1 MGDIQKAF
9 HQIHLDPSDRDAQ
22 RVLWYD
28 DLKKGSVKEYRFTRV
43 IFGATSSPYILGA
56 TIEKHIDDHG
66 NGVSETTLAS
76 LRNDTYVDDVQGGG
90 DNIEDVERFKSEAL
104 TLLKSGG
111 FNLYKWASNVQQYDE
126 QKDQKEVKLLG
137 IRWDKEADTFG
148 VTADT
153 TQPNILTKR
162 KLLAYIN
169 ATFDVLGLTGPW
181 MISSKLIFG
190 QVCQQ
195 QYT

>member
-90 DNIEDVERFKSEAL
+90 DSIEDVERFKSEAL

-126 QKDQKEVKLLG
+126 QKDQKEVKLIG
-137 IRWDKEADTFG
+137 IT
-148 VTADT
+148 
-153 TQPNILTKR
+153 L
-162 KLLAYIN
+162 
-169 ATFDVLGLTGPW
+169 
-181 MISSKLIFG
+181 
-190 QVCQQ
+190 
-195 QYT
+195 

>member
-56 TIEKHIDDHG
+56 TIEKHIEDHA

-90 DNIEDVERFKSEAL
+90 DDIEDVKRFKREAT
-104 TLLKSGG
+104 TLLKTGG
-111 FNLYKWASNVQQYDE
+111 FHLYKWNSNVPEMD
-126 QKDQKEVKLLG
+126 DQRDKTEINGTKHG
-137 IRWDKEADTFG
+137 IRL
-148 VTADT
+148 V
-153 TQPNILTKR
+153 
-162 KLLAYIN
+162 
-169 ATFDVLGLTGPW
+169 
-181 MISSKLIFG
+181 
-190 QVCQQ
+190 
-195 QYT
+195 